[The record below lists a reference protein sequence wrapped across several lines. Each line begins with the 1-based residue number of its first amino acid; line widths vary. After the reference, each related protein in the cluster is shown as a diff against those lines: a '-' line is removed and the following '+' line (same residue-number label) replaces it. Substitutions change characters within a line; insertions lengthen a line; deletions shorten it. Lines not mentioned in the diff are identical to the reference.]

1 MAELSTIAR
10 PYAVAAYKLGREQ
23 KALGKWSEMLGFA
36 AAVASDAQ
44 IKAYIQ
50 DPKVVSEDLLATFL
64 KVCGDKLNENGQNLI
79 KVLVEYGRLS
89 ILPEIYSAFEALKAQ
104 DEGTLTAE
112 IIIAASKISAAE
124 TKDFVKRLE
133 AKFGK
138 KIEASVSV
146 DPEIIGGIKIV
157 VGDTVIDASVK
168 GQLQNL
174 AYTLTA

>member
-36 AAVASDAQ
+36 AAVANDAQ

-50 DPKVVSEDLLATFL
+50 DPKVVSSDLQATFL
-64 KVCGDKLNENGQNLI
+64 KVCGDNLNENGQNLV

-104 DEGTLTAE
+104 DEGTLDAE
-112 IIIAASKISAAE
+112 IIAAAKISAAD
-124 TKDFVKRLE
+124 TKDLVKRLE

-146 DPEIIGGIKIV
+146 DPEIIGGIKII

>member
-1 MAELSTIAR
+1 MAEISTIAR

-50 DPKVVSEDLLATFL
+50 DPKVVSSELLATFL
-64 KVCGDKLNENGQNLI
+64 KVCGDQLNENGQNLI
-79 KVLVEYGRLS
+79 KVLVEYGRLY

-104 DEGTLTAE
+104 DEGTLDAE
-112 IIIAASKISAAE
+112 IIAATKISAAD
-124 TKDFVKRLE
+124 TKDLVKRLE

-146 DPEIIGGIKIV
+146 DPEIIGGIKII

>member
-1 MAELSTIAR
+1 MAEISTIAR

-36 AAVASDAQ
+36 AAVANDAQ

-50 DPKVVSEDLLATFL
+50 DPKVVSSDLQTTFL
-64 KVCGDKLNENGQNLI
+64 KVCGDQLNENGQNLV

-89 ILPEIYSAFEALKAQ
+89 ILPEISSAFEALKAQ
-104 DEGTLTAE
+104 DEGTLDAE
-112 IIIAASKISAAE
+112 IIAAAKPSAAE
-124 TKDFVKRLE
+124 VKDLVKRLE

-146 DPEIIGGIKIV
+146 DPELIGGIKII

-174 AYTLTA
+174 AYTLSA

>member
-1 MAELSTIAR
+1 MAEISTIAR

-23 KALGKWSEMLGFA
+23 NALSKWSEMLGFA
-36 AAVASDAQ
+36 AAVAENAQ

-50 DPKVVSEDLLATFL
+50 DPKVVSSDLQATFL
-64 KVCGDKLNENGQNLI
+64 KVCGDNLNENGQNLV

-89 ILPEIYSAFEALKAQ
+89 ILPEIFSAFEALKAQ
-104 DEGTLTAE
+104 DEGTLDAQ
-112 IIIAASKISAAE
+112 IIAATKISAAE
-124 TKDFVKRLE
+124 TKDLVKRLE

-146 DPEIIGGIKIV
+146 DPEIIGGIKII

-174 AYTLTA
+174 AYSLTA